1 MQKIQKMKKIQMLI
15 NSKLYFKLIKIFKY
29 DKQLELEL
37 LE

>member
-1 MQKIQKMKKIQMLI
+1 MKKIQMLI